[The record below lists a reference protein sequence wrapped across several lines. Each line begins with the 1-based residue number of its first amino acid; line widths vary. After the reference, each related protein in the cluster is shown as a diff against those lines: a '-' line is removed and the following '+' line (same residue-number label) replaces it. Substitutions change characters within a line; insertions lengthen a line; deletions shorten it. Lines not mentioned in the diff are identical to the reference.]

1 MQLKNIL
8 LTLVVF
14 GVVSVAYWY
23 LVGYDNMREQKFN
36 AMHECMEKTDW
47 DDFDKCADE
56 VGYD

>member
-1 MQLKNIL
+1 MKNIL
-8 LTLVVF
+8 LILMVF
-14 GVVSVAYWY
+14 GVVGGAYWY

-47 DDFDKCADE
+47 DNFDKCADE